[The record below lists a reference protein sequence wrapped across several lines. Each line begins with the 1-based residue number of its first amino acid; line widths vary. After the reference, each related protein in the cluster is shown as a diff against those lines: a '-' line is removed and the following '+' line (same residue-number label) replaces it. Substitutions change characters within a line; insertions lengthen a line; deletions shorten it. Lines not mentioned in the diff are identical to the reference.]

1 MFGMQTTVSPTPPSA
16 KNYGQTKKEN
26 AMKTKSQL
34 LAALIPFGSLG
45 GFSAFAAGAIA
56 VDDAVG
62 DEPGFGTSI
71 GEDTQAEAAKA
82 AMKECK
88 KVGNSDCRVVVR
100 FEKCGAYAH
109 SKKYFGVGTGGTKAK
124 ARENALA
131 ECGNSACKILVA
143 ECE

>member
-1 MFGMQTTVSPTPPSA
+1 
-16 KNYGQTKKEN
+16 
-26 AMKTKSQL
+26 MKTKSQL
-34 LAALIPFGSLG
+34 FAALLVAALIPFGSLG
-45 GFSAFAAGAIA
+45 GASAYAAGAIA

-62 DEPGFGTSI
+62 DEPGFGTAI

-82 AMKECK
+82 ALKECK

-109 SKKYFGVGTGGTKAK
+109 SKKYFGVGTGSTKAK
-124 ARENALA
+124 ARDAALA
-131 ECGNSACKILVA
+131 ECGNSACKILVV